1 MDKRPVLLF
10 FLKVLA
16 WLPVT
21 FGVWYYMA
29 IVATWPVSWLVDGLM
44 TGLFPD
50 VISAIRQLGYEL
62 EVAVHYIARTS
73 MPDMPV
79 GAKGELVFEVNPLMY
94 GYCLPLYT
102 ALILASPSE
111 EGQKWFRWL
120 VGLVILQ
127 LVEVWGVSFSIFKTL
142 ALQMGPEVSDQLAFS
157 PWQLNAVALGYQFG
171 YLILPAVS
179 PLVIWVG
186 FHADYLK
193 QLAPGAGRIEG
204 GLQKNRT

>member
-1 MDKRPVLLF
+1 MNKRPVLLF

-21 FGVWYYMA
+21 FGIWYYMA
-29 IVATWPVSWLVDGLM
+29 IVATWPVTWLVDGLL

-50 VISAIRQLGYEL
+50 VISAIRQIGYEL
-62 EVAVHYIARTS
+62 EVAVHFVAQTS
-73 MPDMPV
+73 MPGMSV

-111 EGQKWFRWL
+111 EGKKWFRWL

-127 LVEVWGVSFSIFKTL
+127 LVEVWGVSFSILKTL
-142 ALQMGPEVSDQLAFS
+142 VFQMGPELSAQLAFS
-157 PWQLNAVALGYQFG
+157 PWQLNAIALGYQFG
-171 YLILPAVS
+171 FLILPAVA

-186 FHADYLK
+186 FHTDYLK
-193 QLAPGAGRIEG
+193 QLAPGIDWVEG
-204 GLQKNRT
+204 GTQENRT

>member
-21 FGVWYYMA
+21 FGIWYYMA
-29 IVATWPVSWLVDGLM
+29 IVATWPVTWLVDGLLS
-44 TGLFPD
+44 GLFPD
-50 VISAIRQLGYEL
+50 VISTVRQIGYEI
-62 EVAVHYIARTS
+62 EVGVHHVAQTPLSGMS
-73 MPDMPV
+73 M
-79 GAKGELVFEVNPLMY
+79 GGKQELVFEVNHLTY

-120 VGLVILQ
+120 VGVVILQ
-127 LVEVWGVSFSIFKTL
+127 LVQVWGVSFKILKTL
-142 ALQMGPEVSDQLAFS
+142 AFNIGPEVSAHLGFT
-157 PWQLNAVALGYQFG
+157 PWELNALALGYQFG
-171 YLILPAVS
+171 YLILPAVA

-186 FHADYLK
+186 FHADFLK
-193 QLAPGAGRIEG
+193 QLAPGIGWVEG
-204 GLQKNRT
+204 GTQQNRP

>member
-29 IVATWPVSWLVDGLM
+29 IVATWPVTWLVDGLL

-50 VISAIRQLGYEL
+50 VISAIRQLGFDL
-62 EVAVHYIARTS
+62 EVAVHYIAQTS
-73 MPDMPV
+73 MSGMPA

-120 VGLVILQ
+120 VGLLILQ
-127 LVEVWGVSFSIFKTL
+127 LVEVWGVSFSILKTL
-142 ALQMGPEVSDQLAFS
+142 AFQMGPEVSAQLAFS

-171 YLILPAVS
+171 FLILPAVS

-193 QLAPGAGRIEG
+193 QLAPGAGRTEG